1 MINSV
6 NHLFSPQT
14 PQSLLLTIK
23 WVPALKCAIEKVKF
37 SSAHSPSRLTI
48 AYAIM
53 PVGAAAGKPTADG
66 ACSKTQR
73 DDHFSIIRTL
83 ASSEVLVQ
91 HRAHTVALSCHT
103 DPSHIYY

>member
-1 MINSV
+1 M
-6 NHLFSPQT
+6 
-14 PQSLLLTIK
+14 K
-23 WVPALKCAIEKVKF
+23 WVPALKGAIEKVKF

-53 PVGAAAGKPTADG
+53 PVGVAAGKATADG

-73 DDHFSIIRTL
+73 DDYFSVIRTL

-91 HRAHTVALSCHT
+91 HTAHTVALSFHT
-103 DPSHIYY
+103 DLSQIYY